1 MIILG
6 NPRFATAMLLAGIS
20 NSHRVTSRKEWLP
33 KVREL
38 DKEETIIA
46 NASVVGMI
54 PELKEFRN
62 LITLPDSASE
72 FGSVEDLKEVVKSAV
87 GIEIEV

>member
-20 NSHRVTSRKEWLP
+20 NSHRVTSRSEWVAR
-33 KVREL
+33 VREL
-38 DKEETIIA
+38 PRGETIIA
-46 NASVVGMI
+46 NTSVVEMI
-54 PELKEFRN
+54 PELKEFKN

-72 FGSVEDLKEVVKSAV
+72 FGSIADLKEVVKSAV

>member
-20 NSHRVTSRKEWLP
+20 NSHRVTSRAEWLAR
-33 KVREL
+33 VREL
-38 DKEETIIA
+38 PKEETIIA
-46 NASVVGMI
+46 NTSVVGML
-54 PELKEFRN
+54 PELKEFKN

-72 FGSVEDLKEVVKSAV
+72 FGSIDDLKEIVKSAV

>member
-6 NPRFATAMLLAGIS
+6 NPQFATAMLLAGIS
-20 NSHRVTSRKEWLP
+20 NSHRVTSRAEWLAR
-33 KVREL
+33 VREL
-38 DKEETIIA
+38 PKEETIIA
-46 NASVVGMI
+46 NTSVVGI
-54 PELKEFRN
+54 LPELKEFKN

-72 FGSVEDLKEVVKSAV
+72 FGSVDDLKEIVKAAV